1 MNKQSMLFGVGVK
14 KHFGGVKAVDGCNF
28 EIKENL
34 ITALI
39 GPNGAG
45 KSTVFNLIS
54 GLLKTDGG
62 KILFKIQ
69 DTRYNFQ
76 KNSKSQILNPKT
88 KNLKNGYVDITNLSP
103 EKISNLGISRLF
115 QKSRLFNNLSVKDN
129 LLLAIDNNDTKFWRS
144 FFQPVPS
151 KARDP
156 VAHGKVDNILE
167 LTNLTKFKNTLA
179 RDLSYGQKR
188 LVELGRTILNPH
200 TFLILDEPVA
210 GVNPKLRQKISEI
223 LQSLKARGETI
234 LLIEHDMNFTFGL
247 ADRVIVMDEG
257 KVIAQGKPVEIKN
270 NPKVLEAYLGE

>member
-1 MNKQSMLFGVGVK
+1 MLFGVGVK

-144 FFQPVPS
+144 FSQPVPS